1 MFKNVSQKN
10 VFKLLAQ
17 GSGKKILFER
27 RWVVTVIEMD
37 SGGSKNKDGM
47 NMKLYSQQIRNDTH
61 SKIQK
66 VYNKYVSSNLHCM
79 HFIES

>member
-47 NMKLYSQQIRNDTH
+47 NMKLYSQQIRI
-61 SKIQK
+61 KK
-66 VYNKYVSSNLHCM
+66 
-79 HFIES
+79 